1 LIALAMFVISAS
13 LGVALPFA
21 NCPARPWLI
30 SLNPCVF
37 TPHGPRCGL
46 FLAAIS

>member
-1 LIALAMFVISAS
+1 LISLALLATSAS

-21 NCPARPWLI
+21 NCPATPWLI

-37 TPHGPRCGL
+37 TPHGPRGGI